1 MAESGQR
8 LLFRLTPTLAS
19 VLAAFVLLTAVSILA
34 LSTRTSQMVT
44 SQLGSQLVD
53 LGMDAFDLQ
62 FQASMAEVREQAS
75 YVASALRGGAINP
88 DDDTALTGFIH
99 GVLAATPQV
108 IAIAVVRP
116 NGRIITV
123 ERGEGGGSF
132 GLRPIRH
139 DQDTEALELLRK
151 VDSNK
156 GAFWTEPS
164 FVEVNQRTEVSYV
177 VPAYSGERFL
187 GLAIVKV
194 SLNGLSALAR
204 TLSSTEMTMFLFY
217 GNRELLAHPQL
228 DPPHQNAS
236 EENDLVD
243 LIDAPGPVLARLP
256 QMVPVDPAQFNLVEA
271 HAMYRTTGTDA
282 AAYFIVL
289 ERSAV
294 DATGLPVQV
303 GAYFPVAVLEAP
315 LAQLSMAAMFG
326 LVILGLALI
335 GSALLAFYIGAPV
348 RRAARSANSVAR
360 LQLDSLAPL
369 PNSRIVEIR
378 ELAQGFN
385 RMVTALRAFLRYMPQ
400 SLVRRLIETGSIDQ
414 PPAERNVAVLF
425 TDIVGY
431 TRVSEGLTAGETA
444 AFINAHLT
452 LVGEAVERNGGTIDK
467 YIGDSVMA
475 FWGAPEELKHPAAP
489 AAQAA
494 LDIARAIALD
504 NRRRAGEGL
513 PPVRLRIGLH
523 VGPLVVGDIGAPQR
537 VNYTVI
543 GDTVNI
549 ASRLETLGRDIDPDA
564 ETIILASAQV
574 ASELPPSCPFAPLGS
589 HRIKG
594 KDMPVDVVRLL
605 PPRMGPV

>member
-1 MAESGQR
+1 MS
-8 LLFRLTPTLAS
+8 FRLTPTLAS
-19 VLAAFVLLTAVSILA
+19 VLAAFVLLTAMSILA
-34 LSTRTSQMVT
+34 LSTHTSQRVT

-62 FQASMAEVREQAS
+62 FQAGMAEVREQAN

-99 GVLAATPQV
+99 GVLASTPQV
-108 IAIAVVRP
+108 ISIAVIRP
-116 NGRIITV
+116 STRIISV

-139 DQDTEALELLRK
+139 DPDPDTLELLTK
-151 VDSNK
+151 AEAKK
-156 GAFWTEPS
+156 GAFWTEPA
-164 FVEVNQRTEVSYV
+164 FAEANQRTEISYV
-177 VPAYSGERFL
+177 VPSYSGERFL
-187 GLAIVKV
+187 GLAVVKV

-204 TLSSTEMTMFLFY
+204 TLSSAEMTMFLFY

-228 DPPHQNAS
+228 DPANQNVS
-236 EENDLVD
+236 EDNDLVD

-256 QMVPVDPAQFNLVEA
+256 EMVPVDPSQFNLVEA
-271 HAMYRTTGTDA
+271 HAMYRATGTDA

-289 ERSAV
+289 ERSAA

-303 GAYFPVAVLEAP
+303 GAYFPVEVLEAP
-315 LAQLSMAAMFG
+315 MAQLSMAAMLG
-326 LVILGLALI
+326 LAILGLALV
-335 GSALLAFYIGAPV
+335 GSALLAIYIGRPV
-348 RRAARSANSVAR
+348 RRAARSANSVAK
-360 LQLDSLAPL
+360 LQLDSLVPL
-369 PNSRIVEIR
+369 PDSRIVEIR
-378 ELAQGFN
+378 ELGQGFN

-400 SLVRRLIETGSIDQ
+400 SLVRRLIESGSIDQ

-425 TDIVGY
+425 TDIVGF
-431 TRVSEGLTAGETA
+431 THVSEGLSAAETA

-475 FWGAPEELKHPAAP
+475 FWGAPEELEHPAAA

-494 LDIARAIALD
+494 LDIARAIKLD
-504 NRRRAGEGL
+504 NRRREGEGL

-574 ASELPPSCPFAPLGS
+574 ASELPPTCPFAPLGS